1 MINYVRK
8 VEETVSNWPGVS
20 VSFDGR
26 EFVFGVPKS
35 GTCILAGSLII
46 PFPRS
51 IRDVL
56 LAEGRS
62 KFFHSVLSKEKCEM
76 ENMKAVR
83 VHNYG
88 GPEVLRFED
97 APCPT
102 PGSSELL
109 IRVHAASVNP
119 IDWKIRAGYMKDYIP
134 LPLPF
139 IPGWDV
145 SGVVEAVGSGVTKFK
160 KGDEVYARP
169 DVAAHGSGA
178 YAEYVVAKETETAL
192 KPKSIDHVHA
202 ATIPVGAV
210 TAWRAL
216 FDAAGLKEGQKV
228 LIHGAAGGVGSFA
241 VQLAKWKGAYVIGTA
256 STRNQAFL
264 RQLGVDEPIDYEK
277 ARFEDVVH
285 DVDVVF
291 DPIGG
296 DTQKRSWKVL
306 KKGGILVSIV
316 GPPSEGEAVKHGVRS
331 AFLSA
336 QGGSS
341 LLAELATLVDS
352 GKIKPI
358 VETVLPLSEAIH
370 AHELSETGH
379 ARGKIVLKVA

>member
-1 MINYVRK
+1 M
-8 VEETVSNWPGVS
+8 
-20 VSFDGR
+20 
-26 EFVFGVPKS
+26 
-35 GTCILAGSLII
+35 
-46 PFPRS
+46 
-51 IRDVL
+51 
-56 LAEGRS
+56 
-62 KFFHSVLSKEKCEM
+62 CEM

-97 APCPT
+97 APRPT
-102 PGSSELL
+102 PGSDELL
-109 IRVHAASVNP
+109 VKVHAASVNP
-119 IDWKIRAGYMKDYIP
+119 IDWKVRAGYMKDFIP

-145 SGVVEAVGSGVTKFK
+145 SGVVEALGSGVTKFK
-160 KGDEVYARP
+160 KGDEVYSRP
-169 DVAAHGSGA
+169 DVARKGEGA
-178 YAEYVVAKETETAL
+178 YAEYVVVKESETAL
-192 KPKSIDHVHA
+192 KPKSIDHIHA
-202 ATIPVGAV
+202 AAIPVGAV

-216 FDAAGLKEGQKV
+216 FDTAGLKKDQSV

-241 VQLAKWKGAYVIGTA
+241 VQLAKWRGAHVIGTA
-256 STRNQAFL
+256 SARNQAFL
-264 RQLGVDEPIDYEK
+264 RELGVDEPIDYEK
-277 ARFEDVVH
+277 TRFEDAVH

-296 DTQKRSWKVL
+296 DTQKRSWQTL

-316 GPPSEGEAVKHGVRS
+316 APPSNDEAAKHGVRS

-341 LLAELATLVDS
+341 LLGELATLVDS
-352 GKIKPI
+352 GIIKPM
-358 VETVLPLSEAIH
+358 VETVLPLSEARH
-370 AHELSETGH
+370 AHELNETGH

>member
-1 MINYVRK
+1 M
-8 VEETVSNWPGVS
+8 
-20 VSFDGR
+20 
-26 EFVFGVPKS
+26 
-35 GTCILAGSLII
+35 
-46 PFPRS
+46 
-51 IRDVL
+51 
-56 LAEGRS
+56 
-62 KFFHSVLSKEKCEM
+62 CEM

-97 APCPT
+97 APRPT
-102 PGSSELL
+102 PGSGELL

-119 IDWKIRAGYMKDYIP
+119 IDWKVRAGYMKDYIP
-134 LPLPF
+134 LPMPF

-145 SGVVEAVGSGVTKFK
+145 SGVVEVVGSGVTKFK

-169 DVAAHGSGA
+169 DVTAHGYGA

-192 KPKSIDHVHA
+192 KPKSVDHVHA
-202 ATIPVGAV
+202 TTIPVGAV

-216 FDAAGLKEGQKV
+216 FDTARLKEGQKV

-241 VQLAKWKGAYVIGTA
+241 VQLAKWKGAHVIGTA
-256 STRNQAFL
+256 STRNQVFL
-264 RQLGVDEPIDYEK
+264 RDLGVDEPIDYEK
-277 ARFEDVVH
+277 TPFEDVVH

-291 DPIGG
+291 DPVGG
-296 DTQKRSWKVL
+296 ETQKRSWKAL

-316 GPPSEGEAVKHGVRS
+316 GQPSVEEAQKHDVRS

-341 LLAELATLVDS
+341 LLAELAVLVDS
-352 GKIKPI
+352 GKIKPM
-358 VETVLPLSEAIH
+358 VEKVLPLSEARQ

>member
-1 MINYVRK
+1 
-8 VEETVSNWPGVS
+8 
-20 VSFDGR
+20 
-26 EFVFGVPKS
+26 
-35 GTCILAGSLII
+35 
-46 PFPRS
+46 
-51 IRDVL
+51 
-56 LAEGRS
+56 
-62 KFFHSVLSKEKCEM
+62 M

-97 APCPT
+97 APRPT
-102 PGSSELL
+102 PGSGELL

-119 IDWKIRAGYMKDYIP
+119 LDWKVRAGFMKDYIP

-145 SGVVEAVGSGVTKFK
+145 SGVVEAVGSGVTKFR

-169 DVAAHGSGA
+169 DVTAHGYGA

-202 ATIPVGAV
+202 TTIPVGAV

-216 FDAAGLKEGQKV
+216 FDTAALKEGQRV

-241 VQLAKWKGAYVIGTA
+241 VQLAKWKGAHVIGTA

-264 RQLGVDEPIDYEK
+264 RDLGVDEPIDYEK
-277 ARFEDVVH
+277 ARFEDLVH

-296 DTQKRSWKVL
+296 ETQQRSWKTL

-316 GPPSEGEAVKHGVRS
+316 GPPSVEEAKKHGVRS
-331 AFLSA
+331 ASLSA
-336 QGGSS
+336 KGGSS

-352 GKIKPI
+352 GKIKPM
-358 VETVLPLSEAIH
+358 VEKVLPLSEARQ
-370 AHELSETGH
+370 AHELNETGH

>member
-1 MINYVRK
+1 VR
-8 VEETVSNWPGVS
+8 
-20 VSFDGR
+20 
-26 EFVFGVPKS
+26 
-35 GTCILAGSLII
+35 
-46 PFPRS
+46 
-51 IRDVL
+51 
-56 LAEGRS
+56 AEGLTEPNLN
-62 KFFHSVLSKEKCEM
+62 FELPKETCEM

-97 APCPT
+97 APRPT
-102 PGSSELL
+102 PGSGELL

-119 IDWKIRAGYMKDYIP
+119 IDWKVRAGYMKDYIP

-139 IPGWDV
+139 ILGWDV

-160 KGDEVYARP
+160 NGDEVYARP

-192 KPKSIDHVHA
+192 KPKSVDHVHA
-202 ATIPVGAV
+202 AAIPVGAV

-216 FDAAGLKEGQKV
+216 FDTAGLREGQKV

-241 VQLAKWKGAYVIGTA
+241 VQLAKWKGAHVIGTA
-256 STRNQAFL
+256 STRNQTFL
-264 RQLGVDEPIDYEK
+264 RDLGVDEPIDYEK
-277 ARFEDVVH
+277 MRFEDVVH

-296 DTQKRSWKVL
+296 DTQKRSWKTL

-316 GPPSEGEAVKHGVRS
+316 GPPSEDEAVKHGVRS

-352 GKIKPI
+352 GKVNPI
-358 VETVLPLSEAIH
+358 VETVLPLSEARH
-370 AHELSETGH
+370 AHELNETGH